1 MIFIKKYPG
10 TDPKH
15 VVLDIDNKCSF
26 CKTVSNISDIT
37 DMRPNIKE
45 YRSIN
50 KFDKE
55 ELFRHYQFMYTCP
68 YCKRDDSVSERNA
81 NKIFKHLNSIG
92 FTPLEWYE
100 FYTKTHELSILSTTR
115 DFEEVINLHKK
126 HEGFNFDD
134 LNDRIK
140 QIIDEGLSGKYTD
153 TDMPLM
159 NEFVHL
165 LQGAQFRKVSVLS
178 DVDTA
183 IGFASHDPAMLHM
196 TKYDNILKID
206 ISDDRQ
212 LCLALKYSYNG
223 FGEIIQAYIKRK
235 ERRS

>member
-10 TDPKH
+10 TDPRH
-15 VVLDIDNKCSF
+15 MVLDIDNKCSF

-37 DMRPNIKE
+37 DMRPNIKA

-68 YCKRDDSVSERNA
+68 YCKRDESVSEKNA
-81 NKIFKHLNSIG
+81 HKIFKHLNSIG

-100 FYTKTHELSILSTTR
+100 FYTKTHDLSILSTTR
-115 DFEEVINLHKK
+115 NFEEVINLHKK

-140 QIIDEGLSGKYTD
+140 QIIDEGLSGKYTH

-165 LQGAQFRKVSVLS
+165 LQGAHFHFRKFSTLS
-178 DVDTA
+178 DVDIT
-183 IGFASHDPAMLHM
+183 GPAMLHM
-196 TKYDNILKID
+196 TTYDCILKID
-206 ISDDRQ
+206 ISDNKQ
-212 LCLALKYSYNG
+212 LCLALKNSYSG
-223 FGEIIQAYIKRK
+223 FGAIMQAYIKRK
-235 ERRS
+235 EERS

>member
-1 MIFIKKYPG
+1 MIFIKKYPI

-26 CKTVSNISDIT
+26 CKTISNISDIT

-50 KFDKE
+50 KFYKE

-68 YCKRDDSVSERNA
+68 YCKRDDSVSEKNT

-100 FYTKTHELSILSTTR
+100 FYTKTHKLSILSTTR

-126 HEGFNFDD
+126 HEGFKFDD

-140 QIIDEGLSGKYTD
+140 QIIDEGLSGKYAD

-165 LQGAQFRKVSVLS
+165 LQGSHISKVYRSTK
-178 DVDTA
+178 DEPE
-183 IGFASHDPAMLHM
+183 ILHM
-196 TKYDNILKID
+196 KSYDYILKID
-206 ISDDRQ
+206 ISDNKQ
-212 LCLALKYSYNG
+212 LCLVIKYSYDG

-235 ERRS
+235 K

>member
-1 MIFIKKYPG
+1 MIFIKKYPI

-26 CKTVSNISDIT
+26 CKTISNISDIT

-45 YRSIN
+45 YRKIN
-50 KFDKE
+50 EFFKE
-55 ELFRHYQFMYTCP
+55 ELFRDYQFIYTCP
-68 YCKRDDSVSERNA
+68 YCKRDDSVSEKNA
-81 NKIFKHLNSIG
+81 HKIFKHLNSIG

-100 FYTKTHELSILSTTR
+100 FYTKTHKLSILSTTR

-126 HEGFNFDD
+126 HEGFKFDD

-140 QIIDEGLSGKYTD
+140 QVIDEGLSGKYAD

-165 LQGAQFRKVSVLS
+165 LQGSHISKVCRSTK
-178 DVDTA
+178 DEPE
-183 IGFASHDPAMLHM
+183 ILHM
-196 TKYDNILKID
+196 KSYDYILKID
-206 ISDDRQ
+206 ISDNKQ
-212 LCLALKYSYNG
+212 LCLVIKYSYDG

-235 ERRS
+235 K